1 MIDAWCASREHLGID
16 ELDDVGVA
24 AQALQQ
30 LDLVDEAGGRLVV
43 APRQPDAL
51 QRIYLPIRRHHLQ
64 ACNPRHEHDD
74 LHAVNASLAPSRM
87 ALFAAHHVSLDY
99 FPIQSYGRSSLGCTK
114 PKLHQ
119 EVQVRHGSSC
129 RVP

>member
-1 MIDAWCASREHLGID
+1 MQTGCCLTLCSLRAHLGNKSRAGSWGRRTLALCARSEHLGID

-51 QRIYLPIRRHHLQ
+51 QRIYLPVRRHHLP
-64 ACNPRHEHDD
+64 ACSEHDD
-74 LHAVNASLAPSRM
+74 LSIVMRPWPPA
-87 ALFAAHHVSLDY
+87 
-99 FPIQSYGRSSLGCTK
+99 
-114 PKLHQ
+114 
-119 EVQVRHGSSC
+119 
-129 RVP
+129 